1 MRKVD
6 YDESR
11 CKGCHYCFAN
21 CPTKAIKRSGITNE
35 KGYETVIFDN
45 DKCIAC
51 GICYR
56 VCPDY
61 AIQINKE
68 AK

>member
-1 MRKVD
+1 MRKVE
-6 YDESR
+6 YDISR
-11 CKGCHYCFAN
+11 CKGCHYCFVN
-21 CPTKAIKRSGITNE
+21 CPTKAIERSGTAND
-35 KGYETVIFDN
+35 KGYETVVFDN
-45 DKCIAC
+45 EKCIAC

-68 AK
+68 AR